1 MTYSSTLS
9 VHYLE
14 LADVP
19 ISVGNFA
26 GEDVRY
32 SEEYE
37 KLESEIGKTHSMHG
51 AGVTDW
57 KLVCEIAEHVLRYQ
71 SKDLRVAA
79 WLTWGLYEQHHLV
92 GLHAGLA
99 VLAALIKE
107 HWNTLHPSRPR
118 TRLAALTWLVARLES
133 FGDAQHFQSQLRP
146 LIEAI
151 ANELQV
157 LDTLLSATLSDEAPS
172 LKPICRRMLEGIQP
186 AEPASETEVAQP
198 ASRATPPTAVLPVS
212 TAPTAVATDKDAH
225 KALRAMQ
232 EQGRTLC
239 AYWLKQR
246 ASDSRPLQLSR
257 LLTWLSVDGL
267 PDHNAEQITSLRS
280 LPADK
285 IRSYRERFEQGLFAE
300 LLMELETSLTRAP
313 FWLDGHYLAWQ
324 CLEAL
329 GATAAMHD
337 LEIQLASFIQRIAGL
352 ETLRFHDGTAFA
364 SLETRQWLD
373 SQVTRYGAHIPEA
386 STTSATNPLPHDPL
400 LAPAWE
406 ATLAEAQA
414 ELRKEGLKSGV
425 RRLKLGLTK
434 ASGGREQFHWKLALA
449 RLCMS
454 AKKYDLARHQL
465 ETLDRW
471 LHSNGIAEWEPQLS
485 LQLIQLLHNCLEA
498 MPQNPAIKEARD
510 ATYRRLCH
518 LDLEGVLD

>member
-9 VHYLE
+9 VHYSV

-19 ISVGNFA
+19 VREGNFA

-37 KLESEIGKTHSMHG
+37 RLESEVGKTYSMHG

-57 KLVCEIAEHVLRYQ
+57 GLICEIAEHVLRCQ

-79 WLTWGLYEQHHLV
+79 WLAWGLYEQHHLA
-92 GLHAGLA
+92 GLHAGLV
-99 VLAALIKE
+99 VLARLTKE
-107 HWNTLHPSRPR
+107 HWDTLYPSRPR
-118 TRLAALTWLVARLES
+118 TRLAALSWLTARLES
-133 FGDAQHFQSQLRP
+133 VGEAQHFQSQLRP

-151 ANELQV
+151 ANELQA
-157 LDTLLSATLSDEAPS
+157 LDTSLSTSLGDEAPF
-172 LKPICRRMLEGIQP
+172 LKPIRRRILEAIQP
-186 AEPASETEVAQP
+186 AEPASGDEVAQP
-198 ASRATPPTAVLPVS
+198 ANRATAPTAALPVS

-225 KALRAMQ
+225 KVLRAIQ

-285 IRSYRERFEQGLFAE
+285 IRSYQERFEQGTFAE
-300 LLMELETSLTRAP
+300 LLLELQTSLTRAP

-329 GATAAMHD
+329 GATNAMHD
-337 LEIQLASFIQRIAGL
+337 LEVQLASFLQRIPGL

-364 SLETRQWLD
+364 SVETRQWLD
-373 SQVTRYGAHIPEA
+373 SHVTRYGVDARVP
-386 STTSATNPLPHDPL
+386 STMSPTNPSPHDPL
-400 LAPAWE
+400 SAPAWE
-406 ATLAEAQA
+406 AALAEAQA
-414 ELRKEGLKSGV
+414 ALRKEGLKSGV
-425 RRLKLGLTK
+425 RRLKLGLTN
-434 ASGGREQFHWKLALA
+434 ASGGREQFYWRLALA
-449 RLCMS
+449 RLCLS
-454 AKKYDLARHQL
+454 AKKYDLARHQF
-465 ETLDRW
+465 ETLDLW
-471 LHSNGIAEWEPQLS
+471 IHGNGIAEWEPQLS
-485 LQLIQLLHNCLEA
+485 LELIQLLHNCLEA
-498 MPQNPAIKEARD
+498 MPQSPANKEARD

-518 LDLEGVLD
+518 LDLEVVLD